1 MNILKLF
8 RRFKH
13 PLKRTVPVSDASER
27 LEIIISG
34 SGGQGIALA
43 GRILAE
49 AACIFD
55 DNKEAVMAQ
64 SYGPEAR
71 GGASRAEVIISSAKI
86 DYPKV
91 MHTDIL
97 LTMTQE
103 ALDRYGDLLAPEGL
117 LIADETFVKQ
127 IPPHFAN
134 VFKAP
139 FCVLAL
145 KLLDA
150 PIVANIIALGALVAL
165 TDVVS
170 KEALIRAVLEH
181 APEKVL
187 ISDRLSVD
195 MGFKAV
201 RDSGFQWRG
210 K

>member
-1 MNILKLF
+1 MNILNLF
-8 RRFKH
+8 RRH
-13 PLKRTVPVSDASER
+13 RVPRETPPSESGHF
-27 LEIIISG
+27 EIVLSG
-34 SGGQGIALA
+34 SGGQGIVLA
-43 GRILAE
+43 GKILAK
-49 AACIFD
+49 AAAIYD
-55 DNKEAVMAQ
+55 QKEAVMSI

-97 LTMTQE
+97 LTLTQE

-117 LIADETFVKQ
+117 LIADETFVEQ
-127 IPPHFAN
+127 IPPRFAN

-139 FCVLAL
+139 FCALAL

-150 PIVANIIALGALVAL
+150 PIVANIIALGALVAI
-165 TDVVS
+165 TGVVS